1 MHMHQN
7 YRANTPL
14 HVSKNQNN
22 IKYPRK
28 RLKRENPIQF
38 APHRLKKKIYI
49 YIHQTGNKLQMGIP
63 NYTVP
68 TNIKFKL
75 NPKKMHNLNEMIKW
89 VYRIHT

>member
-1 MHMHQN
+1 
-7 YRANTPL
+7 
-14 HVSKNQNN
+14 
-22 IKYPRK
+22 
-28 RLKRENPIQF
+28 
-38 APHRLKKKIYI
+38 
-49 YIHQTGNKLQMGIP
+49 MGIP